1 MTMTMTHSDKVNQH
15 LSETWPYGHEWWGH
29 DPLEKNRK
37 SDCRISAVD
46 SRESPKT
53 PNRQRIR
60 CGVKPGYRQD
70 KYI

>member
-1 MTMTMTHSDKVNQH
+1 MTMTHSDKVNQH
-15 LSETWPYGHEWWGH
+15 LSETWPYGHEWRGH
-29 DPLEKNRK
+29 DSLEKNRK

-70 KYI
+70 KHI